1 MRSNELYNEIIKNK
15 GKKEE
20 DWKTFANLLLVEK
33 GNKNLVKAINESLY
47 YNSKNGLIYDIL
59 DFIMEIGRE
68 SENAK
73 QIFNSDLPSKFSDI
87 LNKETTDKNIK
98 IKILFLIQKWGNM
111 KDHGFEKLYK
121 TLNNKGILFPPKN
134 FHPDNIQ
141 YFKNQT
147 ENEKDNS
154 NNKYPI
160 YNNQINSNISS
171 RVNNHNIY
179 NYNKNNNNYLNN
191 NPNNN
196 YNNNIFDNK
205 NMFNTRKNDGFN
217 KGSDNI
223 EDLYYNQYYGS
234 LSARNNN
241 RENDFKKTNEYRVIQ
256 ETRKMKK
263 KYPDYE
269 AKNRS
274 YSENLDFYVNNN
286 Q

>member
-15 GKKEE
+15 GKKKE
-20 DWKTFANLLLVEK
+20 DWKKFANLLLDEK

-73 QIFNSDLPSKFSDI
+73 QIFNSDLSSKFCDI

-98 IKILFLIQKWGNM
+98 IKILFLIQKWRNL
-111 KDHGFEKLYK
+111 KDHSFEKLYK
-121 TLNNKGILFPPKN
+121 KMRNEGILFPPKN
-134 FHPDNIQ
+134 FHIDNKQ

-179 NYNKNNNNYLNN
+179 N
-191 NPNNN
+191 
-196 YNNNIFDNK
+196 
-205 NMFNTRKNDGFN
+205 
-217 KGSDNI
+217 
-223 EDLYYNQYYGS
+223 
-234 LSARNNN
+234 
-241 RENDFKKTNEYRVIQ
+241 
-256 ETRKMKK
+256 
-263 KYPDYE
+263 
-269 AKNRS
+269 
-274 YSENLDFYVNNN
+274 
-286 Q
+286 

>member
-20 DWKTFANLLLVEK
+20 DWKKFANLLLDEK
-33 GNKNLVKAINESLY
+33 GNTKLGKAINESLC
-47 YNSKNGLIYDIL
+47 YNSTNELIYDIL
-59 DFIMEIGRE
+59 DYIIEIGRE

-73 QIFNSDLPSKFSDI
+73 QIFKLDLPNKFREI

-98 IKILFLIQKWGNM
+98 IKILFLIKKWRNM
-111 KDHGFEKLYK
+111 KVHGFEQLYE
-121 TLNNKGILFPPKN
+121 TMRNKEILFPPKN
-134 FHPDNIQ
+134 FHINKQ

-160 YNNQINSNISS
+160 YNNQINSNTSS

-179 NYNKNNNNYLNN
+179 DNNKNNNNYLNN
-191 NPNNN
+191 NPNK
-196 YNNNIFDNK
+196 NISDNK
-205 NMFNTRKNDGFN
+205 NIRKNDGFN
-217 KGSDNI
+217 IGSDNI
-223 EDLYYNQYYGS
+223 EGLYYNQNYGS

-241 RENDFKKTNEYRVIQ
+241 RENDFKKINEYRVIQ
-256 ETRKMKK
+256 ETIKMNN
-263 KYPDYE
+263 KYPYYE

-274 YSENLDFYVNNN
+274 YSENIDFYENNN